1 MQSRFWILH
10 VVGILLQLIKKLE
23 NRLAVILSIA
33 MSASLIVVILHAT
46 HLENIGANLNVSNQ
60 KLTGQKCLLTH
71 RFWLGILNV
80 VIGLI
85 DILQNMKTDKCMR
98 GAMVVHHGARCTVMK
113 IIHHGNTQ
121 NRQRRAMDNILDYL
135 ASMGGNP
142 EWSLSYL
149 RWQQLRGEIQI
160 SGSRAELQE
169 NKGGDAVG
177 EDDKGKTESV
187 SE

>member
-1 MQSRFWILH
+1 
-10 VVGILLQLIKKLE
+10 
-23 NRLAVILSIA
+23 
-33 MSASLIVVILHAT
+33 MSV
-46 HLENIGANLNVSNQ
+46 NVSLNLWEIF
-60 KLTGQKCLLTH
+60 LT
-71 RFWLGILNV
+71 
-80 VIGLI
+80 
-85 DILQNMKTDKCMR
+85 
-98 GAMVVHHGARCTVMK
+98 
-113 IIHHGNTQ
+113 
-121 NRQRRAMDNILDYL
+121 ILDYL

-169 NKGGDAVG
+169 NKGGDTVG

>member
-1 MQSRFWILH
+1 
-10 VVGILLQLIKKLE
+10 
-23 NRLAVILSIA
+23 
-33 MSASLIVVILHAT
+33 MSV
-46 HLENIGANLNVSNQ
+46 NVSLNLREIF
-60 KLTGQKCLLTH
+60 LT
-71 RFWLGILNV
+71 
-80 VIGLI
+80 
-85 DILQNMKTDKCMR
+85 
-98 GAMVVHHGARCTVMK
+98 
-113 IIHHGNTQ
+113 
-121 NRQRRAMDNILDYL
+121 ILDYL

-169 NKGGDAVG
+169 RNKGGDAVG

>member
-1 MQSRFWILH
+1 
-10 VVGILLQLIKKLE
+10 
-23 NRLAVILSIA
+23 
-33 MSASLIVVILHAT
+33 MSV
-46 HLENIGANLNVSNQ
+46 NVSLNLREIF
-60 KLTGQKCLLTH
+60 LT
-71 RFWLGILNV
+71 
-80 VIGLI
+80 
-85 DILQNMKTDKCMR
+85 
-98 GAMVVHHGARCTVMK
+98 
-113 IIHHGNTQ
+113 II
-121 NRQRRAMDNILDYL
+121 DYL

>member
-1 MQSRFWILH
+1 MWEIF
-10 VVGILLQLIKKLE
+10 
-23 NRLAVILSIA
+23 
-33 MSASLIVVILHAT
+33 
-46 HLENIGANLNVSNQ
+46 
-60 KLTGQKCLLTH
+60 LT
-71 RFWLGILNV
+71 
-80 VIGLI
+80 
-85 DILQNMKTDKCMR
+85 
-98 GAMVVHHGARCTVMK
+98 
-113 IIHHGNTQ
+113 
-121 NRQRRAMDNILDYL
+121 ILDYL

-160 SGSRAELQE
+160 QSGSRAELQE

>member
-1 MQSRFWILH
+1 
-10 VVGILLQLIKKLE
+10 
-23 NRLAVILSIA
+23 
-33 MSASLIVVILHAT
+33 MSV
-46 HLENIGANLNVSNQ
+46 NVSLNLWEIF
-60 KLTGQKCLLTH
+60 LT
-71 RFWLGILNV
+71 
-80 VIGLI
+80 
-85 DILQNMKTDKCMR
+85 
-98 GAMVVHHGARCTVMK
+98 
-113 IIHHGNTQ
+113 
-121 NRQRRAMDNILDYL
+121 ILDYL